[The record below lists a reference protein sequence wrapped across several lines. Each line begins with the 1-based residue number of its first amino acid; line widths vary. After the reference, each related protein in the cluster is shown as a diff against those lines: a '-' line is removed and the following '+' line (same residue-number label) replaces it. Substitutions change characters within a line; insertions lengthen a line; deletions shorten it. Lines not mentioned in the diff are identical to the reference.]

1 MKELALIPNKEGF
14 EFIAVLKDG
23 SEIKTKVFKDNSGL
37 HCFFE
42 FNDTIG
48 SFPLNYC

>member
-23 SEIKTKVFKDNSGL
+23 SEIKTKIFKDNSVL
-37 HCFFE
+37 RRFAK

-48 SFPLNYC
+48 WFPLNYC